1 MTSDDV
7 DETLPECQDGFD
19 PGIMNLRSNENKFKR
34 IELNRL
40 DEFATQTCF
49 NGRYGSETE
58 SEQFGAI
65 LKVNTATPMINM
77 SQTTMIRLS
86 NVEVNSSNTIHTF
99 LVDFYVVS

>member
-1 MTSDDV
+1 MDLIQV
-7 DETLPECQDGFD
+7 
-19 PGIMNLRSNENKFKR
+19 MNLRSNKNIFQKLES
-34 IELNRL
+34 NRL

-49 NGRYGSETE
+49 NSRYGSETE

-86 NVEVNSSNTIHTF
+86 NVEVNDSIHKF
-99 LVDFYVVS
+99 LVDFYM